1 MREDD
6 WTGICGEPRPLLM
19 CGNDQVL
26 LEVRCRILQRVGYK
40 AESVTNAK
48 EMLARLES
56 DYRYGLCILCH
67 TVPTERRAA
76 LRTLAFRKGIP
87 VYQIERPLFPGDLI
101 TNNPNTAWSDARHL
115 IATRETVSVN
125 PPYSFQ
131 AGTYLIELP

>member
-6 WTGICGEPRPLLM
+6 WTGVWSEPRPLLM
-19 CGNDQVL
+19 CGNDQIL

-56 DYRYGLCILCH
+56 DCRYGLCILCH
-67 TVPTERRAA
+67 TVPPERRSA
-76 LRTLAFRKGIP
+76 LRTLAFRKGVP

-101 TNNPNTAWSDARHL
+101 TDVSRQWRRSHAASPSNSSARR
-115 IATRETVSVN
+115 IVS
-125 PPYSFQ
+125 
-131 AGTYLIELP
+131 